1 MALQA
6 QPTPELRTIMTFSRT
21 ILLSLLVTATAC
33 TSTESVPSAPLLD
46 DVDPFIGAGG
56 VGFGVGSIP
65 PGPALPFSMARP
77 GPDTATNG
85 GRAPSFAHCA
95 GYWWQDDEI
104 IAFSQIHLVGTGV
117 PDYGVLGI
125 MPTGALPEGLLR
137 PSHWRADFSHRRES
151 ARPGF
156 YSVELAPSR
165 IGVDISAT
173 ERTSVYR
180 LRYPA
185 DGPRNLVID
194 LAHHLGSGQTDD
206 ALLRANDAGTEVAGW
221 VHHSGMISER
231 YEGFR
236 LYFVLKTDT
245 PFEGMDVMQDGLR
258 LVDTRTATGAQA
270 GAVVRFAPGAAPVH
284 LQIGLSFV
292 DEAGA
297 RRNLEAE
304 WVDFDIEAAEAG
316 ARAAWST
323 VLDRVSIKGGTPA
336 QRSIFST
343 ALFHA
348 YGMPTVLSD
357 VDGRYVGVDQELA
370 QADGWNYYTD
380 FSLWDT
386 FRTQHP
392 LIALLTPD
400 IQRDMNRSMWAMT
413 EASGRIPMWP
423 LGTGETNTMIAYHG
437 ESVLVDSVLKGVEGF
452 DVAAAYD
459 VLKQSALRIG
469 STPTGRSRDCSASY
483 LELGYCPMDV
493 EGGATSKTLE
503 AAFSDF
509 VLSQLATHLGHDADA
524 TMFLARSKNWK
535 ELWDA
540 QAGLLRGRMAD
551 GSFPEDYRDDK
562 FSDDL
567 VEGNLRQWAVFVPH
581 DVPGWA
587 ETFGGTEA
595 AVQWLDNFFA
605 QSKPLEDTA
614 LPDLWYW
621 HGNEPDIHAPFMF
634 AEMGRPDLTN
644 KWAAW
649 VRESKYR
656 DGPDGLDGNDDGGTL
671 SAWYV
676 FAALGLFP
684 KVGEARYV
692 LSSPLFEEATVR
704 LDGGILE
711 IRTENWSE
719 GAIEVEAVL
728 FNDEPVEGPFISHE
742 RIAGGGTLLFRMK

>member
-1 MALQA
+1 MKRLEITLLALLLGGFACSDPEQA
-6 QPTPELRTIMTFSRT
+6 ALP
-21 ILLSLLVTATAC
+21 
-33 TSTESVPSAPLLD
+33 PLLD
-46 DVDPFIGAGG
+46 DVDPFIGSGG

-65 PGPALPFSMARP
+65 PGPARPLSLARP

-85 GRAPSFAHCA
+85 GRAPSFSHCA

-104 IAFSQIHLVGTGV
+104 LAFSQIHLVGTGV
-117 PDYGVLGI
+117 PDQGTLGI
-125 MPTGALPEGLLR
+125 MPTGELPAGPLR
-137 PSHWRADFSHRRES
+137 PRDWRADFSHRREI
-151 ARPGF
+151 ARPGY
-156 YSVELAPSR
+156 YSVELAPSA

-180 LRYPA
+180 LRYPK
-185 DGPRNLVID
+185 DSPRNLVID
-194 LAHHLGSGQTDD
+194 LAHHLGDGRTDD
-206 ALLRANDAGTEVAGW
+206 GLLTANADGTEVGGW
-221 VHHSGMISER
+221 VHHSGMLSGR
-231 YEGFR
+231 YGGYR
-236 LYFVLKTDT
+236 LFFVLKTDT
-245 PFEGMDVMQDGLR
+245 PFTGMDAMQDGLR
-258 LVDTRTATGAQA
+258 LANVRTATGAQA
-270 GAVVRFAPGAAPVH
+270 GAVLSFGPGAAPIH

-292 DEAGA
+292 DAAGA
-297 RRNLEAE
+297 RKNLESE
-304 WVDFDIEAAEAG
+304 WVNYDLDAAEAG
-316 ARAAWST
+316 TRAAWST
-323 VLDRVSIKGGTPA
+323 ILDRVSIKGGTDA
-336 QRSIFST
+336 QRRIFST

-357 VDGRYVGVDQELA
+357 ADGRYVGVDTQVA

-392 LIALLTPD
+392 LITLLTPS

-423 LGTGETNTMIAYHG
+423 LATGETNTMIAYHG

-452 DVAAAYD
+452 DVAAAYE
-459 VLKQSALRIG
+459 VLKQSALRNG
-469 STPTGRSRDCSASY
+469 SVPTGRARDCSASY

-509 VLSQLATHLGHDADA
+509 VLARLAAHLGHDVDA
-524 TMFLARSKNWK
+524 AMFMDRSENWK
-535 ELWDA
+535 QLWDA
-540 QAGLLRGRMAD
+540 ESGLLRGRMAD
-551 GSFPEDYRDDK
+551 GSFPEAYRDDR
-562 FSDDL
+562 FSEDL
-567 VEGNLRQWAVFVPH
+567 IEGNLRQWAVFVPH

-587 ETFGGTEA
+587 ESFGGTAA

-605 QSKPLEDTA
+605 QSEPLEDTP

-634 AEMGRPDLTN
+634 AELGRPDLTN

-649 VRESKYR
+649 VRQAKYR
-656 DGPDGLDGNDDGGTL
+656 DRPDGLDGNDDGGTL

-676 FAALGLFP
+676 FSALGLFP

-692 LSSPLFEEATVR
+692 LASPLFEEATVR
-704 LDGGILE
+704 LDGGVLN
-711 IRTENWSE
+711 IRTENWRE
-719 GAIEVEAVL
+719 GATDVAAVL
-728 FNDEPVEGPFISHE
+728 FDDEPVVGPFISHE
-742 RIAGGGTLLFRMK
+742 RIQAGGTLLFRMK